1 MTLGFR
7 LTFWSPEANTVP
19 ALYRMTPRVWNKSI
33 AESKLDHLHGL
44 PLCSEG
50 KAVYVS
56 LFNDWQSHG
65 NLKPDG
71 VRALIPNSHVQM
83 GALRSKISQKASS
96 SQSSTRSTLSRCH
109 TSQEIQVSAR
119 PIAEPQGSW
128 ILPYRLCQ
136 VESLDS
142 KETFP
147 LREKKKSP
155 HFASAE
161 LSLDIWL
168 LREQLLSPEGPL
180 RNTLPPHLKEQLQSG
195 LFTSKVFFNGWN

>member
-1 MTLGFR
+1 MPDLRWPWVSDSHFDPQT
-7 LTFWSPEANTVP
+7 ANTLP

-33 AESKLDHLHGL
+33 AESKLDHLHAL

-147 LREKKKSP
+147 LREKKKPSLCLGWAMSWHLTSQRAAFVP
-155 HFASAE
+155 WGTLKEHASTSSQGTVAKW
-161 LSLDIWL
+161 IV
-168 LREQLLSPEGPL
+168 
-180 RNTLPPHLKEQLQSG
+180 HLKSFL
-195 LFTSKVFFNGWN
+195 

>member
-7 LTFWSPEANTVP
+7 LTFCSPESNTVP
-19 ALYRMTPRVWNKSI
+19 ALYRMTPSVWNKLT

-44 PLCSEG
+44 SLCSEG

-147 LREKKKSP
+147 LWEREKKKP
-155 HFASAE
+155 
-161 LSLDIWL
+161 SLCL
-168 LREQLLSPEGPL
+168 G
-180 RNTLPPHLKEQLQSG
+180 
-195 LFTSKVFFNGWN
+195 